1 MNNKYL
7 ICLSIIILI
16 ILYIILIL
24 EKKKEHFTEQEYL
37 DKIEK
42 IIKEEEIPTIDY
54 VICDNLNVK
63 NNANITTLTS
73 NTNNFKIT
81 YLNGDTLNS
90 KSGEISNANSKSIS
104 NVITKDI
111 NLNNNNSNS
120 KSKTNSNIDNQ
131 NTKIIINNL
140 DLNNKD
146 INLNCGGEQV
156 KYIDVNNSTIKN
168 YYMPNDNSF
177 FMEANDNDKEKD
189 IINYKN
195 KIYKKLRCKNIKGR
209 DSKTYSI
216 MTY

>member
-42 IIKEEEIPTIDY
+42 IIKEEEIPNIDY
-54 VICDNLNVK
+54 VICDNLNVN
-63 NNANITTLTS
+63 NNANIDTLTS
-73 NTNNFKIT
+73 NTNNFKISS
-81 YLNGDTLNS
+81 LNGDTLNS
-90 KSGEISNANSKSIS
+90 KSGEIVNNNSKSIS
-104 NVITKDI
+104 NVNTKDI
-111 NLNNNNSNS
+111 NLNQ
-120 KSKTNSNIDNQ
+120 KDNY
-131 NTKIIINNL
+131 KLIINNL
-140 DLNNKD
+140 DLDNNNVNIRGGGD
-146 INLNCGGEQV
+146 QIGYIN
-156 KYIDVNNSTIKN
+156 VNDAIIKN

-177 FMEANDNDKEKD
+177 FIKLDKDDNDKNNIKYKD
-189 IINYKN
+189 N
-195 KIYKKLRCKNIKGR
+195 IYKKLRCKNIKGR